1 MFFSAMQ
8 VSFGARQL
16 LFNGDLR
23 NGLDYSISKGC
34 VGFTAKDGTNPAASS
49 RYTASSRSL
58 IKLSYS
64 SVADRSLHLH
74 TFDLISDLLSLSV
87 HNL

>member
-1 MFFSAMQ
+1 MFFSTMQ
-8 VSFGARQL
+8 VSLGARQL
-16 LFNGDLR
+16 FYNGEKR
-23 NGLDYSISKGC
+23 NGLDYSISKRY
-34 VGFTAKDGTNPAASS
+34 VGVAAEDEMNPAPSS

-64 SVADRSLHLH
+64 SFADRSLHLH
-74 TFDLISDLLSLSV
+74 ILDLISDLLSLSV

>member
-8 VSFGARQL
+8 VSFGAGQRL
-16 LFNGDLR
+16 CDGDLR

-34 VGFTAKDGTNPAASS
+34 VGVTMNPAPSS

-64 SVADRSLHLH
+64 SLADRSLHLH
-74 TFDLISDLLSLSV
+74 TLDLISDLLSLSV